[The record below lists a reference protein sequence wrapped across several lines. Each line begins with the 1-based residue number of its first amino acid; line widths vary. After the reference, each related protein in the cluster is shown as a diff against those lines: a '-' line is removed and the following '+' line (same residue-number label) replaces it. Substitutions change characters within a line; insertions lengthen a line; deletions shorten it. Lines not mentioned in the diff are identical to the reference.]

1 MKLEFDPRSNVYA
14 YKKENGDN
22 ENKGAPATIDGESR
36 DTATLI
42 IETAPIDIMPHSV
55 HLFLEQVS
63 NGLFDGTAFHINAAH
78 IVQAGPSFLGGAAHS
93 KFRHHP
99 SLNSVVFQEYAPEM
113 KHKKGTLGYHGRP
126 GGPDFYVNMKDNSGT
141 HGPGGQAHHFS
152 TVAADADPC
161 FAKIVRGY
169 EVMERVHLSNVKIQ
183 TTMEYP
189 VTIVE
194 MKVLPSDFTLSMS
207 GSLDE
212 NERDQEI
219 L

>member
-1 MKLEFDPRSNVYA
+1 MKLEFDPHSNVYA
-14 YKKENGDN
+14 YRKENDTEENNGDPAIV
-22 ENKGAPATIDGESR
+22 EGETRDVATI
-36 DTATLI
+36 I

-63 NGLFDGTAFHINAAH
+63 NGLYDGTAFHINAAH
-78 IVQAGPSFLGGAAHS
+78 IVQAGPSSLGGAANS

-113 KHKKGTLGYHGRP
+113 KHRKGTLGYHGRP
-126 GGPDFYVNMKDNSGT
+126 GGPDFYVNMKDNSVT

-152 TVAADADPC
+152 DVVSDADPC

-169 EVMERVHLSNVKIQ
+169 EVMERVHLSKVKYQ
-183 TTMEYP
+183 TTMAYP

-194 MKVLPSDFTLSMS
+194 MKVLPADFALSDS
-207 GSLDE
+207 GSLDDA
-212 NERDQEI
+212 EREQ
-219 L
+219 